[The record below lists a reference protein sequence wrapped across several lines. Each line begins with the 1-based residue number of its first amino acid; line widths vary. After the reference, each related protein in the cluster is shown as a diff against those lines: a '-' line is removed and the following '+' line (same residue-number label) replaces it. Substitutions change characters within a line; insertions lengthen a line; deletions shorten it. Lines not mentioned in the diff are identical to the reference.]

1 MLSGS
6 LSNLLLF
13 KMVDIDE
20 IQEKKKS
27 KTQFN
32 YKIDYLKQTLIDHT
46 QIYFPKNHVNSIKID
61 KAVNFH

>member
-1 MLSGS
+1 
-6 LSNLLLF
+6 
-13 KMVDIDE
+13 MVDIDE

-46 QIYFPKNHVNSIKID
+46 QIYFPKNLVNTIKID
-61 KAVNFH
+61 EAVNCH

>member
-13 KMVDIDE
+13 KMADIDE

-61 KAVNFH
+61 KAVNYH

>member
-20 IQEKKKS
+20 IQEKKNQKH
-27 KTQFN
+27 N
-32 YKIDYLKQTLIDHT
+32 LIIR
-46 QIYFPKNHVNSIKID
+46 QLILNKP
-61 KAVNFH
+61 

>member
-13 KMVDIDE
+13 KMADIDE